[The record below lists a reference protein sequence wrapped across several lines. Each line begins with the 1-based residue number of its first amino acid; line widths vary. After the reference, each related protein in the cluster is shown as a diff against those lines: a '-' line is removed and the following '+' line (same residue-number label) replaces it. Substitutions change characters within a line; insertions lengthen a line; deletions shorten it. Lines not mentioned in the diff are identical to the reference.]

1 MRPVLQVPLSTD
13 LTEFTRFLWA
23 HEIPH
28 RVTEDESE
36 QTLWVSPRVSA
47 ERVAELYAY
56 WEQGGD
62 LQRIQVHSQKS
73 RNELSV
79 ATLLKLPVTVTLIA
93 LSVLATLLINFGADA
108 NWLGRLSFAPFDIR
122 GNEIYYSNLTELLA
136 SGQYWRFLS
145 PIFLHFSL
153 LHILF
158 NLLWIW
164 VIGRRIEQLQG
175 SWSLL
180 LLTLFSGVASN
191 LAQYY
196 ASGPLFGG
204 MSGVVFAVLGYSWV
218 WDRLHRPIFF
228 LPPALMGFMLFWLA
242 LGYSGALEFM
252 GLGAI
257 ANTAHLVGLLAGLT
271 WAGITGLLRRR

>member
-1 MRPVLQVPLSTD
+1 MRPVLQVPLSQD
-13 LTEFTRFLWA
+13 LSQFTRFLWA
-23 HEIPH
+23 HEVPH
-28 RVTEDESE
+28 RVTEDETS

-62 LQRIQVHSQKS
+62 LERIEVQSGGQS
-73 RNELSV
+73 RQFSA
-79 ATLLKLPVTVTLIA
+79 ATLLRLPVTLSLIL
-93 LSVLATLLINFGADA
+93 LSVLATFAINFGANAD
-108 NWLGRLSFAPFDIR
+108 WLERLSFAPFDIR
-122 GNEIYYSNLTELLA
+122 GSEIYYADFAELLS
-136 SGQYWRFLS
+136 SGEYWRLVT
-145 PIFLHFSL
+145 PIFLHFSA

-175 SWSLL
+175 AMTLVG
-180 LLTLFSGVASN
+180 LTLFSGVASN
-191 LAQYY
+191 FAQYVV
-196 ASGPLFGG
+196 SGPLFGG

-228 LPPALMGFMLFWLA
+228 TPPALMGFMLFWLA

-257 ANTAHLVGLLAGLT
+257 ANTAHLIGLVAGLI
-271 WAGITGLLRRR
+271 WAALMGLVLRR

>member
-28 RVTEDESE
+28 RVTEDEFE

-79 ATLLKLPVTVTLIA
+79 ATLLKLPVTLTLIA

-191 LAQYY
+191 FAQYY

-218 WDRLHRPIFF
+218 WDRLHSPIFF

>member
-1 MRPVLQVPLSTD
+1 MRPVLQVPLGSD

-62 LQRIQVHSQKS
+62 LQRIQVHSHKS

-79 ATLLKLPVTVTLIA
+79 AMLLKLPVTVTLIA

-108 NWLGRLSFAPFDIR
+108 NWLGRFSFAPFDIR

-180 LLTLFSGVASN
+180 LLTLFSGAASN

>member
-79 ATLLKLPVTVTLIA
+79 AMLLKLPVTVTLIA

-180 LLTLFSGVASN
+180 LLTLFSGAASN

>member
-13 LTEFTRFLWA
+13 LSEFTRFLWA

-62 LQRIQVHSQKS
+62 LQRIQVQSQKS
-73 RNELSV
+73 SSQISV
-79 ATLLKLPVTVTLIA
+79 AMLLKLPVTVTLIV

-108 NWLGRLSFAPFDIR
+108 NWLERLSFAPFDIR
-122 GNEIYYSNLTELLA
+122 GNEIYYSNLSELMT
-136 SGQYWRFLS
+136 SGQYWRFIS

-175 SWSLL
+175 GWSLL
-180 LLTLFSGVASN
+180 LLALFSGVASN
-191 LAQYY
+191 LAQYSV
-196 ASGPLFGG
+196 SGPLFGG

-257 ANTAHLVGLLAGLT
+257 ANTAHLVGLVAGLI
-271 WAGITGLLRRR
+271 WAGIMGLLRRR